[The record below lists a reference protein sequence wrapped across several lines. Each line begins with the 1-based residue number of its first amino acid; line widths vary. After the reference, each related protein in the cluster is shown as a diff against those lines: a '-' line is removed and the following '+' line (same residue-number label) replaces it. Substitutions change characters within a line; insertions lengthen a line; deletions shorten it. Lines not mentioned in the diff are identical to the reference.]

1 MIWDAYLHYMNKIFI
16 REYGH
21 SFHLSF
27 FEMNDL
33 QKKESSYKEK
43 LSFQQDNEFMIFIK
57 QEFQLFRYD
66 ESINAEIRLFD
77 IENEILN
84 KFNPTD

>member
-1 MIWDAYLHYMNKIFI
+1 
-16 REYGH
+16 
-21 SFHLSF
+21 
-27 FEMNDL
+27 
-33 QKKESSYKEK
+33 
-43 LSFQQDNEFMIFIK
+43 MIFIK